1 MEEILK
7 LLKTL
12 PKEYLQVIILELM
25 KDQKISY
32 EDITKSYV
40 EYLDMLRKGQSEA
53 YQELQYKVVE
63 LWSGTKKD
71 RDQKLKD
78 IMHYLLDKGRINTTH
93 EDIDKHKWEYDK
105 RRTYKETF
113 GISIEC
119 RNMCWH
125 AP

>member
-1 MEEILK
+1 MGEILK
-7 LLKTL
+7 VLKAL

-53 YQELQYKVVE
+53 YQELQSKIVTM
-63 LWSGTKKD
+63 WSGKKKD
-71 RDQKLKD
+71 QDKKLKD

-93 EDIDKHKWEYDK
+93 EKIDN
-105 RRTYKETF
+105 R
-113 GISIEC
+113 
-119 RNMCWH
+119 
-125 AP
+125 

>member
-32 EDITKSYV
+32 EDITQTYV
-40 EYLDMLRKGQSEA
+40 QYLDMLRKGQSEA
-53 YQELQYKVVE
+53 YMELQSKVVTM
-63 LWSGTKKD
+63 WSAYKKD
-71 RDQKLKD
+71 RDNNLKE

-93 EDIDKHKWEYDK
+93 EEIDKHK
-105 RRTYKETF
+105 
-113 GISIEC
+113 
-119 RNMCWH
+119 
-125 AP
+125 

>member
-1 MEEILK
+1 MGEILD

-32 EDITKSYV
+32 EDITQAYV

-53 YQELQYKVVE
+53 YLELQSKIVAM
-63 LWSGTKKD
+63 WSGNKKD
-71 RDQKLKD
+71 RDKNLKD

-93 EDIDKHKWEYDK
+93 EDIDKHK
-105 RRTYKETF
+105 
-113 GISIEC
+113 
-119 RNMCWH
+119 
-125 AP
+125 

>member
-7 LLKTL
+7 ALKAL

-32 EDITKSYV
+32 EDITTAYV

-53 YQELQYKVVE
+53 YQELQYKVVDM
-63 LWSGTKKD
+63 WSCAKKD
-71 RDQKLKD
+71 RDRKLND

-93 EDIDKHKWEYDK
+93 EDIDK
-105 RRTYKETF
+105 R
-113 GISIEC
+113 
-119 RNMCWH
+119 
-125 AP
+125 